1 MSQTTT
7 QLLTIGAF
15 SRRSRLS
22 LKALRLYDR
31 LRLLPPAHV
40 DPETGYRFYG
50 ESQVETARLIAL
62 LRRLRMP
69 LERIGRVIDLPA
81 DDAVAE
87 LRAFWTEVEQE
98 TEVGRRLVAYL
109 ERHLEG
115 RGGAMFQTQTRAV
128 AEQQVISMTR
138 ALTVEALPDFI
149 MEAFGKLSKHI
160 EAAGGRQ
167 RAAFFVIY
175 HGQVNADS
183 DGPVEVC
190 LPFEGSIPPGDGMA
204 VRVEPAHHEA
214 YTTITRGQLSFPG
227 ILDAY
232 VAVERWLSDEGF
244 AIGAAPREVYFNE
257 SEAAPDDEPFC
268 DIAFPYVTE
277 AEVAAPTGAA
287 EQR

>member
-1 MSQTTT
+1 MSQITS
-7 QLLTIGAF
+7 QMLTIGAF

-40 DPETGYRFYG
+40 DPENGYRFYSDG
-50 ESQVETARLIAL
+50 QVETARLIAL

-81 DDAVAE
+81 SEAVAD
-87 LRAFWTEVEQE
+87 LHAFWTDVEQE

-115 RGGAMFQTQTRAV
+115 RGEAMFRIQTRAV

-149 MEAFGKLSKHI
+149 MEAFGRLSTHI
-160 EAAGGRQ
+160 EAAGGRE
-167 RAAFFVIY
+167 RGPSFVVY

-190 LPFEGSIPPGDGMA
+190 VPFEGSVPPTDEMA
-204 VRVEPAHHEA
+204 VRIEPAHHEA

-232 VAVERWLSDEGF
+232 GAVERWLTDERY
-244 AIGAAPREVYFNE
+244 AIDAAPREVYFNE

-268 DIAFPYVTE
+268 DIAYPYLSA
-277 AEVAAPTGAA
+277 AEVAAPAGASPG
-287 EQR
+287 